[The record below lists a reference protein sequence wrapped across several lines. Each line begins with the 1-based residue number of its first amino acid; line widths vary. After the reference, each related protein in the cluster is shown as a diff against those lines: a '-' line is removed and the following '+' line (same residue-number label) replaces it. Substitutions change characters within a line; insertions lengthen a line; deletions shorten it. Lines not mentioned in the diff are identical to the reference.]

1 MSHENFL
8 TLPSSFDGFFECGP
22 LSMSGKLSKVCFK
35 TRKNIMQQ
43 KMDNFMTAVTLFT
56 HPLALDIAHLSEA
69 PLWYFCHPSA
79 AGCEDPACSIGN
91 MLFCKP
97 HVHNLLQN
105 LVPFPRVKKNDNSTS
120 IITKQQLHGLQNC
133 LYITL
138 QNGWISV
145 ILTPNPHCMDYAHTL
160 FHRG

>member
-1 MSHENFL
+1 
-8 TLPSSFDGFFECGP
+8 
-22 LSMSGKLSKVCFK
+22 
-35 TRKNIMQQ
+35 MQQ

-69 PLWYFCHPSA
+69 PLWYICHPSA

-105 LVPFPRVKKNDNSTS
+105 LVPFPRVKKMT
-120 IITKQQLHGLQNC
+120 ILQV
-133 LYITL
+133 L
-138 QNGWISV
+138 
-145 ILTPNPHCMDYAHTL
+145 
-160 FHRG
+160 